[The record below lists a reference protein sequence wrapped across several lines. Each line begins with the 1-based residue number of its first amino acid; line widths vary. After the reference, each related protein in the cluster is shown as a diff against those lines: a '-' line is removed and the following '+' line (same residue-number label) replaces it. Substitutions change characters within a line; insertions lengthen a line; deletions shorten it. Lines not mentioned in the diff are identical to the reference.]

1 MNSDILQIYELNLQ
15 KNYDILDSQIA
26 KSQIY
31 EEEYL
36 EQIFDSMDNLMSQI
50 SKTTKDYIIGLTLN
64 DKKTMNSQ
72 NFSSKIK
79 KAETNLK
86 DYQRKIKDIKS
97 KYKKNKKEIN
107 QEIIPK
113 YSKEDMIQRIEY
125 DSFNK
130 MNHAIRVSSQIEN
143 ISGNILVNL
152 NGQSNLMKNGVKKV
166 GELNNEI
173 DVSKSYLSQMINKQN
188 SDKKIIIL
196 FGSFLFM
203 IILFVLIYRI
213 YQKFK
218 CIIINIL
225 LLINY
230 IYFY

>member
-36 EQIFDSMDNLMSQI
+36 EQILDSMDNLLSQI

-64 DKKTMNSQ
+64 DKKTKNSQ

-86 DYQRKIKDIKS
+86 DYQKKIKNIKS
-97 KYKKNKKEIN
+97 KYKKNKEEIN
-107 QEIIPK
+107 KEIIPK
-113 YSKEDMIQRIEY
+113 YSKDDMIQRIEY

-152 NGQSNLMKNGVKKV
+152 NGQSNVMKNGVKKV

-188 SDKKIIIL
+188 SDKKIIIF

-213 YQKFK
+213 YQKF
-218 CIIINIL
+218 NTTH
-225 LLINY
+225 N
-230 IYFY
+230 

>member
-64 DKKTMNSQ
+64 DKKTKNSQ
-72 NFSSKIK
+72 NYSSKIK

-152 NGQSNLMKNGVKKV
+152 NGQSNVMKNGVKKV

-213 YQKFK
+213 YQKFNSALK
-218 CIIINIL
+218 
-225 LLINY
+225 
-230 IYFY
+230 